1 MIDYDKV
8 NEYITTMLLKSGSC
22 AQLTNIALD
31 DLFGAKNQVISE
43 KDLHEYIIALHK
55 KDVEEN
61 RYATT
66 EQKEMEKN
74 RRELILKSLEEQI
87 KVYLKSQNRLQ

>member
-31 DLFGAKNQVISE
+31 GYCFFECV
-43 KDLHEYIIALHK
+43 
-55 KDVEEN
+55 
-61 RYATT
+61 
-66 EQKEMEKN
+66 
-74 RRELILKSLEEQI
+74 
-87 KVYLKSQNRLQ
+87 

>member
-43 KDLHEYIIALHK
+43 KDL
-55 KDVEEN
+55 N
-61 RYATT
+61 T
-66 EQKEMEKN
+66 
-74 RRELILKSLEEQI
+74 
-87 KVYLKSQNRLQ
+87 

>member
-8 NEYITTMLLKSGSC
+8 NEYITTMHLKSGSC

-31 DLFGAKNQVISE
+31 
-43 KDLHEYIIALHK
+43 LHDGIEYIIALHK

>member
-31 DLFGAKNQVISE
+31 DLFGAKNQS
-43 KDLHEYIIALHK
+43 YIRKGFA
-55 KDVEEN
+55 
-61 RYATT
+61 
-66 EQKEMEKN
+66 
-74 RRELILKSLEEQI
+74 
-87 KVYLKSQNRLQ
+87 